1 MNWFKI
7 GKGVSKG
14 DIWSSRLFNL
24 YAEYIIQN
32 AGLDEAQATIKTAGW
47 NINDLLRRWHHTHGR
62 KQIRFKEPLDEI

>member
-14 DIWSSRLFNL
+14 DILSSHLFNL

-32 AGLDEAQATIKTAGW
+32 AGLDEAQDGQEKY
-47 NINDLLRRWHHTHGR
+47 
-62 KQIRFKEPLDEI
+62 Q